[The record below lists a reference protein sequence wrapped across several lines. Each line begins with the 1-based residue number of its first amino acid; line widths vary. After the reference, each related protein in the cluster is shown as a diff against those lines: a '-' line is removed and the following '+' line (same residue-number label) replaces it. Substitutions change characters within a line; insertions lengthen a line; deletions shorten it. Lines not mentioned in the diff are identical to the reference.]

1 MEDNP
6 ESRLNPDLEA
16 GDSGIR
22 LEGRSILAPR
32 SRSKQVSSL
41 RFYVYYPSV
50 TIHHKG
56 GQTI

>member
-32 SRSKQVSSL
+32 SRSKQVLSL
-41 RFYVYYPSV
+41 WPYVYYPTV
-50 TIHHKG
+50 TIHYIG